1 MLAANL
7 ISAIITLLIA
17 VLIYIIVG
25 LRQRRSFTP
34 ALPILFIWGFI
45 SILLNVLSVY
55 LANLSGLFPLGNSI
69 HRVIFYSIVI
79 AGFVREFGKFITIRL
94 ISKQRR
100 DFHNPAD
107 GIIFALMASLGFT
120 LAAIMWNIT
129 FMNET
134 SMDIYRSLL
143 VLPAN
148 IITAIILGF
157 FMGLGKLRRNSFID
171 STTGL
176 FAATIFQAVFE
187 FCFIIADPTLLIV
200 LFAGSILIAVVLVNR
215 ARAINK

>member
-1 MLAANL
+1 MFVTNL

-17 VLIYIIVG
+17 FLIYFSVG
-25 LRQRRSFTP
+25 LRQRRSFAP
-34 ALPILFIWGFI
+34 ALPILFIWGFV

-79 AGFVREFGKFITIRL
+79 AGFVREFGKFLTIRI

-120 LAAIMWNIT
+120 LAAIIWNIT

-134 SMDIYRSLL
+134 TMDIYRSLL
-143 VLPAN
+143 TLPAN

-157 FMGLGKLRRNSFID
+157 FMGLGKMRRNAFID

-187 FCFIIADPTLLIV
+187 FCFIIADPTLLMV
-200 LFAGSILIAVVLVNR
+200 LFAGSIVIAVVLVNR
-215 ARAINK
+215 AKALNK

>member
-1 MLAANL
+1 
-7 ISAIITLLIA
+7 
-17 VLIYIIVG
+17 
-25 LRQRRSFTP
+25 
-34 ALPILFIWGFI
+34 
-45 SILLNVLSVY
+45 
-55 LANLSGLFPLGNSI
+55 
-69 HRVIFYSIVI
+69 
-79 AGFVREFGKFITIRL
+79 
-94 ISKQRR
+94 
-100 DFHNPAD
+100 
-107 GIIFALMASLGFT
+107 MASLGFT